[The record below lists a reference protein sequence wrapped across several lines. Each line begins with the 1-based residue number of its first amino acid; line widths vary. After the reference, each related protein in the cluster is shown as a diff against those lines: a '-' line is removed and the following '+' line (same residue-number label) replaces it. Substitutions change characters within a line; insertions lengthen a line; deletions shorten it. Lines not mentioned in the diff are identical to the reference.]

1 MMTITKKKIADMLM
15 TTSEARRM
23 PEIKHKSN
31 EKTISSLNRKRFVF
45 EILKNCSFVVMFVI
59 YDIFLKKSTKKI
71 IFSGLL
77 EKIF

>member
-1 MMTITKKKIADMLM
+1 MMIIPKKRIADVLM
-15 TTSEARRM
+15 TTGEARRM
-23 PEIKHKSN
+23 PEIKYKSK

-59 YDIFLKKSTKKI
+59 YGIFLKKSTKKI

-77 EKIF
+77 ENFF